1 MPFRRPY
8 RHRAGRLTG
17 PSQCRWRTHCRGT
30 AAARSECVP
39 QGQPWLGCS
48 LRCSRRQAV
57 RTPAAAKI
65 IARCRAAARSSAGI
79 TTGPPRARAL
89 RDACGRPCSC
99 PCARLHREVS
109 GFGVGG
115 RWEPRWWAG
124 AWRALAPAST
134 WQHSAASRGG
144 RARAPRPAPRRGLH
158 HRATLRRSPPARDA
172 PASAPAP
179 GPAVRLARLGEELIA
194 GEVRIGPSVAVTTRL
209 ANRRVARG
217 PLRRRPGPAPP
228 PPEHGS
234 LRARAC
240 GVPADVPVRTDCPWP
255 VAAPGADGSATRGR
269 GDRAVV
275 VSAGPNGLA
284 AAI

>member
-144 RARAPRPAPRRGLH
+144 RARAPRPAPRAPPRSTSPRHPPPIAACSGRPRL
-158 HRATLRRSPPARDA
+158 RAG
-172 PASAPAP
+172 P
-179 GPAVRLARLGEELIA
+179 GPGCQAGPPWRGTDCWRGAYRTQRCRDHQAREQTRRPRTTAPPTWPCAATTRAWIPAGPCVWRAGGCARADGLPVAGGSARCRRLGH
-194 GEVRIGPSVAVTTRL
+194 
-209 ANRRVARG
+209 
-217 PLRRRPGPAPP
+217 PG
-228 PPEHGS
+228 S
-234 LRARAC
+234 R
-240 GVPADVPVRTDCPWP
+240 
-255 VAAPGADGSATRGR
+255 
-269 GDRAVV
+269 
-275 VSAGPNGLA
+275 
-284 AAI
+284 